1 MQKPDPKGNG
11 ESDDPI
17 VREGVTDLNNDGTK
31 EGKGFQKG
39 THDSEIKSHRHGK
52 KGRRQSGNYGKSS
65 KANLKNLSHV
75 KKSSSQRRVIDFA
88 PATSNSFFKDDG
100 FNFFH
105 RFEMDSIPVS

>member
-39 THDSEIKSHRHGK
+39 THDSEIKSHTGK
-52 KGRRQSGNYGKSS
+52 WVADKVATTGKARRQTSRT
-65 KANLKNLSHV
+65 L
-75 KKSSSQRRVIDFA
+75 
-88 PATSNSFFKDDG
+88 ATSRKVHRKDA
-100 FNFFH
+100 
-105 RFEMDSIPVS
+105 